1 MRRGGF
7 LQVGVGQLE
16 LRDKISWSQNLL
28 KAGLGVR
35 GVAGVPVRKSENWKI
50 RSQLLFTYRRLPEKK
65 NIEGRLSLRNHNLIH
80 GEKEFAEM
88 ESKQKVQ
95 ESDEITDSQDV

>member
-1 MRRGGF
+1 M
-7 LQVGVGQLE
+7 GQLE

-88 ESKQKVQ
+88 KSKQKVQ
-95 ESDEITDSQDV
+95 ESDEITDSKDV

>member
-1 MRRGGF
+1 MTRGGF

-50 RSQLLFTYRRLPEKK
+50 RS
-65 NIEGRLSLRNHNLIH
+65 
-80 GEKEFAEM
+80 
-88 ESKQKVQ
+88 
-95 ESDEITDSQDV
+95 

>member
-1 MRRGGF
+1 MRKECISVIIIITRKTWQLNTQQHRLGFELALFGWTVRRWGF

-50 RSQLLFTYRRLPEKK
+50 RSQLLFT
-65 NIEGRLSLRNHNLIH
+65 IH
-80 GEKEFAEM
+80 
-88 ESKQKVQ
+88 
-95 ESDEITDSQDV
+95 I